1 MSRNFFGRLI
11 ETQQLILAESSEE
24 REQYSKFRLT
34 ALQELKSAVYSCIW
48 CDTEK
53 TRQMMRYIERR
64 SVDVAKLSGVSPNTV
79 RSARSKASKRLYNI
93 FGENVFDGIICGDES
108 ICKRTIVLSKALR
121 NGYDR
126 IENFIPDTILRN
138 IENRIT
144 CNYEKE
150 YELSE
155 MTEEIKFLKDYNQI
169 TMKSRFDS
177 LDSDKLSYLL
187 NLLKP
192 CLLNGEELSANM
204 QKLRILHKIM

>member
-1 MSRNFFGRLI
+1 
-11 ETQQLILAESSEE
+11 
-24 REQYSKFRLT
+24 
-34 ALQELKSAVYSCIW
+34 IW